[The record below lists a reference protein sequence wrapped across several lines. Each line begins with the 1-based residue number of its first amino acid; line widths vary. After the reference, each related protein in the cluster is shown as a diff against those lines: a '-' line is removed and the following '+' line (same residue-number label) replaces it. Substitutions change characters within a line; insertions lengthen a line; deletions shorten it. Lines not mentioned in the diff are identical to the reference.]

1 MTFVGRLFSGVLLGM
16 ALVARVLLA
25 SAVLF
30 WADSVLSLSLGLPC
44 CHNAPRQ
51 FLAAARVA
59 PVRRSLADA
68 RVGLA
73 YSRRR
78 QLLTLA
84 LIVLFSFEVLLT
96 HCYGLL
102 GDVVSCGSA
111 VVAVAQYV

>member
-16 ALVARVLLA
+16 TLVARVLLA

-59 PVRRSLADA
+59 PGRRSLADA
-68 RVGLA
+68 RLGLA

-78 QLLTLA
+78 QLLQWVSLSFLLRGASYA
-84 LIVLFSFEVLLT
+84 LLR
-96 HCYGLL
+96 
-102 GDVVSCGSA
+102 
-111 VVAVAQYV
+111 VAW

>member
-1 MTFVGRLFSGVLLGM
+1 MTFVGRLFSRVFLGM
-16 ALVARVLLA
+16 TLVARAMLA

-30 WADSVLSLSLGLPC
+30 WVHSLLCCSHGLPC

-68 RVGLA
+68 RLGLA

-78 QLLTLA
+78 HLLTLV

-102 GDVVSCGSA
+102 GDVVS
-111 VVAVAQYV
+111 